1 MSRWTGIGLWRG
13 AAIAAVLA
21 GGVAGGVSI
30 AQTIPRTGYLGEAAS
45 DTLTLA
51 GSPPEKGS
59 ARDEADR
66 AIYRATRALKGT
78 PRWTMAQADF
88 DERAVVGNL
97 SCAAGVKLDLAKM
110 PATMKLILGMAPD
123 VLRGV
128 NTPKQTHLRPRPY
141 RVDPGE
147 TCGVLP
153 ASEDNY
159 DYPSGHAAWGWAVG
173 LVLAE
178 ILPERAD
185 AILVRARAV
194 GEGRA
199 ICGVHNYSSVV
210 AGQSIGAAIV
220 AREHASAQFQ
230 TDLAAAK
237 AELAA
242 AAKAG
247 PAPTGCE
254 EEAKALATP
263 AW

>member
-1 MSRWTGIGLWRG
+1 MSRWTRIGPWRG
-13 AAIAAVLA
+13 AAVAAVLA
-21 GGVAGGVSI
+21 GVAAGGVSI
-30 AQTIPRTGYLGEAAS
+30 AQTIPRLGYLGEAAS

-51 GSPPEKGS
+51 GPPPAKGS
-59 ARDEADR
+59 PRDEADR

-78 PRWTMAQADF
+78 PRWALAQADF
-88 DERAVVGNL
+88 DERAVLSNM
-97 SCAAGVKLDLAKM
+97 SCAAGVKIDPAKM
-110 PATMKLILGMAPD
+110 PATMNLILHMAPD
-123 VLRGV
+123 ILRAV

-147 TCGVLP
+147 TCGALP
-153 ASEDNY
+153 ASEDNF

-178 ILPERAD
+178 MLPERAD

-194 GEGRA
+194 GDGRA

-210 AGQSIGAAIV
+210 AGQSVGAAIV
-220 AREHASAQFQ
+220 AREHAVAQFQ
-230 TDLAAAK
+230 ADLAAAK

-247 PAPTGCE
+247 PAPTGCD
-254 EEAKALATP
+254 EEAKVLATP

>member
-1 MSRWTGIGLWRG
+1 MVSRVRALGWRG
-13 AAIAAVLA
+13 AAMVAVFAGAAL
-21 GGVAGGVSI
+21 GGGSV
-30 AQTIPRTGYLGEAAS
+30 AQTIPREGYLGVAAS
-45 DTLTLA
+45 DTLPLA
-51 GSPPEKGS
+51 GPPPAKGS
-59 ARDEADR
+59 PRDLADR
-66 AIYRATRALKGT
+66 DIYKATRALKGT
-78 PRWTMAQADF
+78 PRWAMAQADF
-88 DERAVVGNL
+88 NERAVLGNL
-97 SCAAGVKLDLAKM
+97 SCAAGVKLDLATM
-110 PATMKLILGMAPD
+110 PATTKLVLNIAPD
-123 VLRGV
+123 ILRAV

-147 TCGVLP
+147 TCGALP
-153 ASEDNY
+153 TSEDNF
-159 DYPSGHAAWGWAVG
+159 DYPSGHAAWGWALG

-185 AILVRARAV
+185 AILLRARAV

-220 AREHASAQFQ
+220 AREHAVPAFQ
-230 TDLAAAK
+230 ADLAAAK

-247 PAPTGCE
+247 PAPTGCD
-254 EEAKALATP
+254 EEAKVLATP